1 MIVLAVMSPV
11 PVFIVA
17 ALLLGVAIASFVFFM
32 RVNRSRKAAF
42 DRKLAEYNK
51 AVEELKKR
59 DAEQQ
64 RAAAEVRKRRD
75 EQPAPKPVPVVKKAV
90 IPEAQ
95 LPRRVQFMAPNGA
108 SYDIPMNDSFTIGKS
123 PKCDFVVNNGTIG
136 EVHCRVIYVNGKYRI
151 EDLGNAGGTA
161 FDGNPVPK
169 NSTMEI
175 KTGLLQIGRITFFV
189 TIDSEDKAG

>member
-1 MIVLAVMSPV
+1 MMIVIALLSPV
-11 PVFIVA
+11 PVFIGA
-17 ALLLGVAIASFVFFM
+17 ALLLIAAIASFVFFM
-32 RVNRSRKAAF
+32 KVNRSRKIAF

-64 RAAAEVRKRRD
+64 QRAAEV
-75 EQPAPKPVPVVKKAV
+75 KKTV
-90 IPEAQ
+90 IHEDQ

-108 SYDIPMNDSFTIGKS
+108 SYDIPMNESFTIGKS
-123 PKCDFVVNNGTIG
+123 DKCDFVVKNGTIG
-136 EVHCRVIYVNGKYRI
+136 EVHCRVLYVNGKYRI
-151 EDLGNAGGTA
+151 EDLGNAGGVA

-175 KTGLLQIGRITFFV
+175 KTGLLQIGRVTFFV
-189 TIDSEDKAG
+189 TIDAEDKAG

>member
-1 MIVLAVMSPV
+1 MKMIIIALLGPV
-11 PVFIVA
+11 PVFIGA
-17 ALLLGVAIASFVFFM
+17 ALLLIAAIASFVFFM
-32 RVNRSRKAAF
+32 KVNRSRKIAF

-64 RAAAEVRKRRD
+64 QRAAEIRKKSD
-75 EQPAPKPVPVVKKAV
+75 EQPARPVARNTV
-90 IPEAQ
+90 IREEQ

-108 SYDIPMNDSFTIGKS
+108 SYDIPMNESFTIGKS
-123 PKCDFVVNNGTIG
+123 DKCDFVVKNGTIG
-136 EVHCRVIYVNGKYRI
+136 EVHCRILYVNGKYRI
-151 EDLGNAGGTA
+151 EDLGNAGGVA

-175 KTGLLQIGRITFFV
+175 KTGLLQIGRVTFFV
-189 TIDSEDKAG
+189 TIDAEDKAG

>member
-1 MIVLAVMSPV
+1 MIIIALLSPV
-11 PVFIVA
+11 PVFVGA
-17 ALLLGVAIASFVFFM
+17 ALLLIAAIASFVFFM
-32 RVNRSRKAAF
+32 KVNRTRKIAF

-64 RAAAEVRKRRD
+64 QRAAVVKKKSD
-75 EQPAPKPVPVVKKAV
+75 EQPARPVTKTTV
-90 IPEAQ
+90 IREVQ

-108 SYDIPMNDSFTIGKS
+108 SYDIPMNESFTIGRS
-123 PKCDFVVNNGTIG
+123 DKCDFVVKNGTIG

-151 EDLGNAGGTA
+151 EDLGNAGGVA

-175 KTGLLQIGRITFFV
+175 KTGLLQIGRVTFFV